1 MLYYKLKYDIL
12 TKIHLVFQDG
22 DLVTGPQSK
31 ESQITNE
38 DSKKRQRHEL
48 PTGNS

>member
-12 TKIHLVFQDG
+12 TKIHLVFQVG
-22 DLVTGPQSK
+22 DCITGEESK

-48 PTGNS
+48 PTGNL